1 MVMVLKFFLIYYYNY
16 IIYDVFLYFFIN
28 GEYMILYKINF
39 EEFSKFIM
47 VLFICKFLILCKFFV
62 DMLIVRLELRIWL
75 IILREVWIFLF
86 GMFVYIF
93 KCLFFSF
100 IFLNWELISLMIFLI
115 DLVKVFL
122 KLVLMLV
129 KLCIVLSVDLCLIVF
144 LYVGFIFFF
153 VRVICCS
160 VKFKID
166 MYFFVG
172 FI

>member
-1 MVMVLKFFLIYYYNY
+1 MLLNINLYLVLC
-16 IIYDVFLYFFIN
+16 V
-28 GEYMILYKINF
+28 
-39 EEFSKFIM
+39 
-47 VLFICKFLILCKFFV
+47 
-62 DMLIVRLELRIWL
+62 IWL
-75 IILREVWIFLF
+75 ILRLV
-86 GMFVYIF
+86 
-93 KCLFFSF
+93 
-100 IFLNWELISLMIFLI
+100 LNM
-115 DLVKVFL
+115 FL

-129 KLCIVLSVDLCLIVF
+129 KLRIVLSVDLCLIVF

>member
-1 MVMVLKFFLIYYYNY
+1 
-16 IIYDVFLYFFIN
+16 
-28 GEYMILYKINF
+28 
-39 EEFSKFIM
+39 
-47 VLFICKFLILCKFFV
+47 
-62 DMLIVRLELRIWL
+62 
-75 IILREVWIFLF
+75 
-86 GMFVYIF
+86 
-93 KCLFFSF
+93 
-100 IFLNWELISLMIFLI
+100 MIFLI

-160 VKFKID
+160 VKLKID

-172 FI
+172 FIKLWFGVVFRVISMLWLN